1 MDDDEDFDFEM
12 VGGDVFVTDVI
23 SQRINAMCSLASQI
37 DATENKKAKAIM
49 LVAMERLA
57 VRLLEPKDNIQ
68 PYKAYE
74 T

>member
-1 MDDDEDFDFEM
+1 MDDEEDFEFEM

-57 VRLLEPKDNIQ
+57 VRLLEPKDNI
-68 PYKAYE
+68 KGV
-74 T
+74 

>member
-23 SQRINAMCSLASQI
+23 SQRINAMCALASQI

-49 LVAMERLA
+49 LIAMERLA
-57 VRLLEPKDNIQ
+57 VRLLEPKDNI
-68 PYKAYE
+68 KGV
-74 T
+74 